1 MTTATLDVR
10 RIAPRE
16 RHPLIFATFRGLA
29 KGQAILSPRFTS
41 T

>member
-16 RHPLIFATFRGLA
+16 RHPLIFATSRGLA
-29 KGQAILSPRFTS
+29 KGQAILNPRFTS